1 MIVFFDFLVQRELEG
16 NSFDLEMLSEEEEI
30 YERFIQL
37 FRLDIFDILE
47 DEVERYGGLFVER
60 FELESDMDSID
71 DFVFSFF
78 ILVFVSVMVV

>member
-47 DEVERYGGLFVER
+47 DEVERYDGLFVER
-60 FELESDMDSID
+60 FELESDIDSID

>member
-60 FELESDMDSID
+60 FELESDTDSID

>member
-47 DEVERYGGLFVER
+47 DEVERDDGLFVER
-60 FELESDMDSID
+60 FELESDTDSID

>member
-47 DEVERYGGLFVER
+47 DEVERYVGSFVER
-60 FELESDMDSID
+60 FELESDTDSID